1 MKKSHKEFIITFV
14 EWALTSLMVINTV
27 GIINIILFIRHDMP
41 TIFTLFMIV
50 MEIMIIAFWLIFTWY
65 ALEFMIALG
74 KKYSNN
80 ETYILINTSY
90 RGGRTY

>member
-65 ALEFMIALG
+65 ALEFMIALS
-74 KKYSNN
+74 KKANS
-80 ETYILINTSY
+80 ETYILIKRNHY
-90 RGGRTY
+90 GGRSY